1 MSGSCAYHV
10 GDLVNAG
17 SVGGPRPAIITNIQ
31 GKDITIR
38 YTAKARGLALV
49 KQAELTPNK
58 DFDWCGGIALDS
70 LQEGSAV
77 EGRYL
82 HGEGGKKWFRGKIA
96 AINSN
101 GTFAISYNDG
111 DYEASVWR
119 ENIRTKADRDRPNPQ
134 LAQLK
139 GKSMNQSFASSLSPA
154 HRDSESPKQT
164 TKPAQAE
171 PAEATGE
178 AEATRK
184 QAKQSKAAET
194 RVAVKEEPVEEYDGS
209 YACLIC
215 GESVRGMEALK
226 CSHWQCESNPLH
238 RACIT
243 NPKWLQECPSCKRQT
258 MKPWSGAGG
267 RHAAAVATI
276 DLTTGGGKGRSDAQ
290 DPGGGALQPIGEGG
304 EGGGTGAGGKRK
316 REVVAEGG
324 SVNAEAPKG
333 KRVQT
338 DWMADE
344 GRARKRALDAQACV
358 WVLIRSVVVPTAAD
372 FGEAPHQQVALS
384 GVYATQ
390 AAAEEACAKHQRA
403 LAAFCKKQSDE
414 LQEHQAKAA
423 AKIEEDEESHEED
436 DMISETSDR
445 FKQFFNH
452 EMLID
457 GSDEPRYFS
466 SAIKVVKMP
475 VLQECPTTEPEYQ
488 FRGPPSGPK
497 LGDPL
502 DIVLSDAPNE
512 YVSSGPHF
520 YPHFYSDSYLM
531 DVKPDTFCCVLED
544 ANDEGGGE

>member
-1 MSGSCAYHV
+1 MRV
-10 GDLVNAG
+10 K
-17 SVGGPRPAIITNIQ
+17 PA
-31 GKDITIR
+31 
-38 YTAKARGLALV
+38 
-49 KQAELTPNK
+49 LTT
-58 DFDWCGGIALDS
+58 S
-70 LQEGSAV
+70 HS
-77 EGRYL
+77 
-82 HGEGGKKWFRGKIA
+82 
-96 AINSN
+96 
-101 GTFAISYNDG
+101 
-111 DYEASVWR
+111 
-119 ENIRTKADRDRPNPQ
+119 
-134 LAQLK
+134 
-139 GKSMNQSFASSLSPA
+139 SPA
-154 HRDSESPKQT
+154 PRVHSAS
-164 TKPAQAE
+164 
-171 PAEATGE
+171 
-178 AEATRK
+178 TRMTPDC
-184 QAKQSKAAET
+184 SYPHYAA
-194 RVAVKEEPVEEYDGS
+194 
-209 YACLIC
+209 
-215 GESVRGMEALK
+215 
-226 CSHWQCESNPLH
+226 
-238 RACIT
+238 
-243 NPKWLQECPSCKRQT
+243 
-258 MKPWSGAGG
+258 G
-267 RHAAAVATI
+267 RH
-276 DLTTGGGKGRSDAQ
+276 
-290 DPGGGALQPIGEGG
+290 
-304 EGGGTGAGGKRK
+304 
-316 REVVAEGG
+316 
-324 SVNAEAPKG
+324 
-333 KRVQT
+333 
-338 DWMADE
+338 E

>member
-1 MSGSCAYHV
+1 M
-10 GDLVNAG
+10 
-17 SVGGPRPAIITNIQ
+17 GGPRPAIINSIQ
-31 GKDITIR
+31 GKNVIIR
-38 YTAKARGLALV
+38 YIAKSRGLALL

-111 DYEASVWR
+111 DYEASVLR

-243 NPKWLQECPSCKRQT
+243 NPKWLDECPSCKRQT

-358 WVLIRSVVVPTAAD
+358 LVLIRSVVVPTAAD
-372 FGEAPHQQVALS
+372 FGEAPQQQVALS

-436 DMISETSDR
+436 DMIEETSDK
-445 FKQFFNH
+445 FKEFFNH
-452 EMLID
+452 EMLIEEP
-457 GSDEPRYFS
+457 DEPRYFS

>member
-1 MSGSCAYHV
+1 M

-226 CSHWQCESNPLH
+226 CSHRQCESNPLH

-243 NPKWLQECPSCKRQT
+243 NPKWLHECPSCGRQT

-267 RHAAAVATI
+267 RQAAAVATI
-276 DLTTGGGKGRSDAQ
+276 DLTTGGGKGRSNAQ
-290 DPGGGALQPIGEGG
+290 DPRGAASEPMRERGQ
-304 EGGGTGAGGKRK
+304 GGGTGARQKRVARASSAAAMVASGDVTDTGKGGGARG
-316 REVVAEGG
+316 RLEPETRAQ
-324 SVNAEAPKG
+324 KG
-333 KRVQT
+333 KR
-338 DWMADE
+338 
-344 GRARKRALDAQACV
+344 RR
-358 WVLIRSVVVPTAAD
+358 PAAD
-372 FGEAPHQQVALS
+372 VAS
-384 GVYATQ
+384 PGPPVV
-390 AAAEEACAKHQRA
+390 AAA
-403 LAAFCKKQSDE
+403 AA
-414 LQEHQAKAA
+414 APAA
-423 AKIEEDEESHEED
+423 AKKKTKKSADAKKKKD
-436 DMISETSDR
+436 FVGDVV
-445 FKQFFNH
+445 
-452 EMLID
+452 
-457 GSDEPRYFS
+457 SDEDR
-466 SAIKVVKMP
+466 
-475 VLQECPTTEPEYQ
+475 L
-488 FRGPPSGPK
+488 RK
-497 LGDPL
+497 LSKP
-502 DIVLSDAPNE
+502 
-512 YVSSGPHF
+512 
-520 YPHFYSDSYLM
+520 
-531 DVKPDTFCCVLED
+531 VKPFNAWFPCHPDDPNKKNPIEDAKTADAALYAWHKMLKQVDLKVEYKRVKWNSEEVFLYEGGKAFINGSPLFFCGKCTGVWWSHDYPPDAENPSRAKFRLLRQSCKFCGATSMQEQVLESTCL
-544 ANDEGGGE
+544 G

>member
-1 MSGSCAYHV
+1 MVSAQADAMSGSYAYHV
-10 GDLVNAG
+10 GDLVNART
-17 SVGGPRPAIITNIQ
+17 VGGPRPAIITNIQ
-31 GKDITIR
+31 GSDITIR

-82 HGEGGKKWFRGKIA
+82 HGEGGKQWFRGKIA

-119 ENIRTKADRDRPNPQ
+119 QNIRTKADRDRPNPQ

-171 PAEATGE
+171 PAVATGE

-194 RVAVKEEPVEEYDGS
+194 QVAVKEEEPVEEYDGS

-243 NPKWLQECPSCKRQT
+243 NPKWLHECPSCKRQT
-258 MKPWSGAGG
+258 MTAWSGAIAS
-267 RHAAAVATI
+267 AAAVVATI
-276 DLTTGGGKGRSDAQ
+276 DLSTESDKGRGDAE
-290 DPGGGALQPIGEGG
+290 DPEGGVLQPIGEGG
-304 EGGGTGAGGKRK
+304 QGGGTGAGGKRK
-316 REVVAEGG
+316 KEVVAEGG
-324 SVNAEAPKG
+324 SVDAEAPKG

-423 AKIEEDEESHEED
+423 AKIEEDDESHEED

-452 EMLID
+452 RNYD

-520 YPHFYSDSYLM
+520 YPHFYFQL
-531 DVKPDTFCCVLED
+531 
-544 ANDEGGGE
+544 

>member
-1 MSGSCAYHV
+1 MPEAYAYHV

-17 SVGGPRPAIITNIQ
+17 SVGGPRPAIINSIQ
-31 GKDITIR
+31 GKDVIIR
-38 YTAKARGLALV
+38 YIAKSRGLALL

-82 HGEGGKKWFRGKIA
+82 HGEGGKQWFRGKIA

-243 NPKWLQECPSCKRQT
+243 NPKWLHECPSCKRQT

-267 RHAAAVATI
+267 RQAAAVATI
-276 DLTTGGGKGRSDAQ
+276 DLTTGGGKGHQCKRRAASPCKGD
-290 DPGGGALQPIGEGG
+290 GAAKRARAAADLAPVPPWLWDD
-304 EGGGTGAGGKRK
+304 GK
-316 REVVAEGG
+316 G
-324 SVNAEAPKG
+324 
-333 KRVQT
+333 
-338 DWMADE
+338 MADE
-344 GRARKRALDAQACV
+344 E
-358 WVLIRSVVVPTAAD
+358 AASLQEVMRQQHVKEED
-372 FGEAPHQQVALS
+372 LKFFGEEALK
-384 GVYATQ
+384 
-390 AAAEEACAKHQRA
+390 EAGIANAITRAKMLRRI
-403 LAAFCKKQSDE
+403 
-414 LQEHQAKAA
+414 QE
-423 AKIEEDEESHEED
+423 
-436 DMISETSDR
+436 R
-445 FKQFFNH
+445 F
-452 EMLID
+452 
-457 GSDEPRYFS
+457 R
-466 SAIKVVKMP
+466 
-475 VLQECPTTEPEYQ
+475 
-488 FRGPPSGPK
+488 
-497 LGDPL
+497 
-502 DIVLSDAPNE
+502 
-512 YVSSGPHF
+512 
-520 YPHFYSDSYLM
+520 
-531 DVKPDTFCCVLED
+531 
-544 ANDEGGGE
+544 

>member
-82 HGEGGKKWFRGKIA
+82 HGEGGKQWFRGKIA

-243 NPKWLQECPSCKRQT
+243 NPQWLRECPTCKRQT
-258 MKPWSGAGG
+258 MTAWGG
-267 RHAAAVATI
+267 TSASPAAVVATI
-276 DLTTGGGKGRSDAQ
+276 DLTTGGGKGRGDA
-290 DPGGGALQPIGEGG
+290 
-304 EGGGTGAGGKRK
+304 AGS
-316 REVVAEGG
+316 GG
-324 SVNAEAPKG
+324 SSGAA
-333 KRVQT
+333 
-338 DWMADE
+338 DW
-344 GRARKRALDAQACV
+344 RARAG
-358 WVLIRSVVVPTAAD
+358 W
-372 FGEAPHQQVALS
+372 GN
-384 GVYATQ
+384 
-390 AAAEEACAKHQRA
+390 
-403 LAAFCKKQSDE
+403 
-414 LQEHQAKAA
+414 
-423 AKIEEDEESHEED
+423 ES
-436 DMISETSDR
+436 
-445 FKQFFNH
+445 
-452 EMLID
+452 L
-457 GSDEPRYFS
+457 
-466 SAIKVVKMP
+466 
-475 VLQECPTTEPEYQ
+475 
-488 FRGPPSGPK
+488 
-497 LGDPL
+497 
-502 DIVLSDAPNE
+502 
-512 YVSSGPHF
+512 
-520 YPHFYSDSYLM
+520 
-531 DVKPDTFCCVLED
+531 
-544 ANDEGGGE
+544 

>member
-1 MSGSCAYHV
+1 M
-10 GDLVNAG
+10 
-17 SVGGPRPAIITNIQ
+17 GGPRPAIITNIQ

-38 YTAKARGLALV
+38 YTAKARGLARV

-111 DYEASVWR
+111 DYEASVLR
-119 ENIRTKADRDRPNPQ
+119 ENIRTEADRDRPNPQ
-134 LAQLK
+134 LAQLN

-243 NPKWLQECPSCKRQT
+243 NPKWLHECPSCKRQT

-290 DPGGGALQPIGEGG
+290 DPQGAASEPMRERGQGGETGARQKRVARASSAAAMVASGDVTDTGKGGGARGRLEPETRAQ
-304 EGGGTGAGGKRK
+304 
-316 REVVAEGG
+316 
-324 SVNAEAPKG
+324 KG
-333 KRVQT
+333 KRRRPA
-338 DWMADE
+338 ADVASP
-344 GRARKRALDAQACV
+344 GPTNPRVDRTKRAYGKSNRHEPYADSARVLRSGGADAQA
-358 WVLIRSVVVPTAAD
+358 
-372 FGEAPHQQVALS
+372 
-384 GVYATQ
+384 Y
-390 AAAEEACAKHQRA
+390 
-403 LAAFCKKQSDE
+403 
-414 LQEHQAKAA
+414 
-423 AKIEEDEESHEED
+423 
-436 DMISETSDR
+436 
-445 FKQFFNH
+445 
-452 EMLID
+452 
-457 GSDEPRYFS
+457 
-466 SAIKVVKMP
+466 KMP
-475 VLQECPTTEPEYQ
+475 FLKK
-488 FRGPPSGPK
+488 G
-497 LGDPL
+497 
-502 DIVLSDAPNE
+502 
-512 YVSSGPHF
+512 
-520 YPHFYSDSYLM
+520 HFYSAETAVRIAVELNEREGQSVLATASWLVQHKKVPLHAANVGRRVRKWYH
-531 DVKPDTFCCVLED
+531 DVEKSLKLPETGGNRDLATKMAYSNVTAWGQGGKPMMESQSDFEAWMRTMTADGRTITREAVKEHLNEVKRKKGASQNLVSAVVLD
-544 ANDEGGGE
+544 RMNACAHVKNGF